1 MLAGG
6 ADEAGV
12 DGAWVEL
19 VDDALGVGAGAVMEP
34 DVPPQAATP
43 VRRAAT
49 PSAWR
54 SRRIDKEVEE
64 IVMTPHC
71 DLADETTMRARGS
84 RLVAPRLHAG
94 ETDNHPRSGGCVFDG

>member
-1 MLAGG
+1 VFAGG

-12 DGAWVEL
+12 DGSWVDL
-19 VDDALGVGAGAVMEP
+19 VDDALGVGAGVVVEP
-34 DVPPQAATP
+34 EVPPQAATP

-54 SRRIDKEVEE
+54 GRRIDKEVEE

-71 DLADETTMRARGS
+71 NFDDETTMRAWGS
-84 RLVAPRLHAG
+84 RLVAL
-94 ETDNHPRSGGCVFDG
+94 